1 MQPDGVTPD
10 LEVDRVSIAALEGV
24 AKTLLSRMGAHRVCV
39 LQGEMGSG
47 KTTLVK
53 AFGKALGVV
62 DAMASPTFSLVNEY
76 TTAYGE
82 RVYHFDLY
90 RLKSVNEVF
99 DIGVEEYL
107 YSGKYCFVEWPEKI
121 LTLLPEEYA
130 EIRITVEDEHHRTIE
145 FLLHGRKEEKRV

>member
-1 MQPDGVTPD
+1 MQRDGVTSD
-10 LEVDRVSIAALEGV
+10 LVFDGVSTATLDGV
-24 AKTLLSRMGAHRVCV
+24 AKTLLSQMGAYRVCV

-53 AFGKALGVV
+53 AFGRALGVV
-62 DAMASPTFSLVNEY
+62 DTMASPTFSLVNEY
-76 TTAYGE
+76 ATKSGD

-99 DIGVEEYL
+99 DIGAEEYL
-107 YSGKYCFVEWPEKI
+107 NSGEYCFVEWPEKI
-121 LTLLPEEYA
+121 LTLLPEAYA

-145 FLLHGRKEEKRV
+145 LLLHGRKEEKRV

>member
-10 LEVDRVSIAALEGV
+10 LVFDRVSLAALEGV
-24 AKTLLSRMGAHRVCV
+24 TKSVLSQMGARRVCV

-62 DAMASPTFSLVNEY
+62 DTMASPTFSLVNVY
-76 TTAYGE
+76 ATNSGDSI
-82 RVYHFDLY
+82 YHFDLY
-90 RLKSVNEVF
+90 RLKSANEVF
-99 DIGVEEYL
+99 DIGAEEYL

-121 LTLLPEEYA
+121 LALLPGEYA
-130 EIRITVEDEHHRTIE
+130 EVRITVEDEHHRTIE